1 MKGALRVP
9 MIARWTGK
17 IKPGTTTDHISA
29 FWDILPTIAEIINAE
44 IPADIDGISLL
55 PALLGKKKQKKHS
68 SLYWEYNGY
77 GGIQA
82 VRMGDWKGIRKNIR
96 NNPNPVIELYNL
108 KTDIGETQ
116 DVAAAN
122 PDIVKKI
129 KEIMEQRTVS
139 QIEKWNF

>member
-1 MKGALRVP
+1 
-9 MIARWTGK
+9 
-17 IKPGTTTDHISA
+17 
-29 FWDILPTIAEIINAE
+29 
-44 IPADIDGISLL
+44 
-55 PALLGKKKQKKHS
+55 
-68 SLYWEYNGY
+68 LYWEYNGY